1 MPAPIQTLAAYQRR
15 LSEVASYRATGRQRQ
30 SRALGSKRTF
40 GLRRFVCALIEET
53 IQAPTVSR
61 RIASTACS
69 RARTCAVRKAM
80 RTAGCT
86 RSSTIES

>member
-40 GLRRFVCALIEET
+40 GLRRFACALSEEI
-53 IQAPTVSR
+53 IQAPTLSR
-61 RIASTACS
+61 RIASNACS
-69 RARTCAVRKAM
+69 YARTCAVRKAM
-80 RTAGCT
+80 CTAGCS
-86 RSSTIES
+86 RSSTTDS